1 MVLSS
6 LLTRLGQ
13 SRCKMLGV
21 PGYRFHRAAH
31 WIAEYKP
38 QLSWIITNPFAPKR
52 VVNRALLEEFC
63 HNSLCTSRPAQ
74 LHPVINWLT
83 GAEQCPGPDAY
94 RDLVEAMAVVA
105 RPLAKSKPVSKRNLP
120 RAGPDEYRDLGRRLI
135 DIAVGF
141 AQQADSA
148 LLPSD
153 ARRKALWAVLAFLSY
168 VVPLLPDQ
176 GPKIIGFLESLSFP
190 GTWRREQRVFEFLLT
205 RTASV
210 VHSHPITELGF
221 TIAPPRD
228 PHAIL
233 SSLFQMFDAA
243 RSIPSVERET
253 RIEVLRSIFPVLLHE
268 LTFGNAGVVPLY
280 WLRARGDEISVVVEV
295 WDETPGWL
303 ASTQQS
309 MSLALNDSESRHS
322 LCAAR
327 RIYQQVHDTVRK
339 LVTTGDRP
347 GPYRLFQGMMG
358 MIPALVAQH
367 FDFSHGTSPDCF
379 HCREY
384 LYDAKTACIANR
396 FTLMPDGF
404 REECVEAA
412 NGYERW
418 LIHEGLECLRVS
430 LNTDLPVRPRPIS
443 PLVVQS
449 RKALLPW
456 VKVISPDA
464 GFASP

>member
-1 MVLSS
+1 MIPP

-13 SRCKMLGV
+13 GRYNMLGG
-21 PGYRFHRAAH
+21 PGYRLHRAAH

-52 VVNRALLEEFC
+52 LVNRALLEEFC

-74 LHPVINWLT
+74 LHPVINWLS
-83 GAEQCPGPDAY
+83 GAEQCPGPDEY

-105 RPLAKSKPVSKRNLP
+105 CPLAKSKPVSKRSLP
-120 RAGPDEYRDLGRRLI
+120 RAGPEGYRDLGRRII
-135 DIAVGF
+135 DIAVSF
-141 AQQADSA
+141 AQKADTTF
-148 LLPSD
+148 LPSD
-153 ARRKALWAVLAFLSY
+153 ARRKALWAVLAFLNY

-176 GPKIIGFLESLSFP
+176 GPKILAFLESLCFP
-190 GTWRREQRVFEFLLT
+190 GTWSNEHAVFDFLLA
-205 RTASV
+205 RTASIV
-210 VHSHPITELGF
+210 RSHKITDLGF
-221 TIAPPRD
+221 TITQPRD
-228 PHAIL
+228 PHSIM

-253 RIEVLRSIFPVLLHE
+253 RIEVLRSIVPVLLHE
-268 LTFGNAGVVPLY
+268 LTFGNAGIVPLY
-280 WLRARGDEISVVVEV
+280 WLRTRGDEISVVVEV

-309 MSLALNDSESRHS
+309 MSLALNDRSARHGM
-322 LCAAR
+322 CAAR
-327 RIYQQVHDTVRK
+327 RIYQEVHEGVRR
-339 LVTTGDRP
+339 LVTTANRP
-347 GPYRLFQGMMG
+347 GPYRLFQVMMRT
-358 MIPALVAQH
+358 IPTLVAKH
-367 FDFSHGTSPDCF
+367 LDFGSGRSPDCF
-379 HCREY
+379 HCREH
-384 LYDAKTACIANR
+384 LYDAKTARIANR
-396 FTLMPDGF
+396 FISMPDGF
-404 REECVEAA
+404 RQECVEAA

-430 LNTDLPVRPRPIS
+430 LNTNLTLRPHSIS

-464 GFASP
+464 GVAPR